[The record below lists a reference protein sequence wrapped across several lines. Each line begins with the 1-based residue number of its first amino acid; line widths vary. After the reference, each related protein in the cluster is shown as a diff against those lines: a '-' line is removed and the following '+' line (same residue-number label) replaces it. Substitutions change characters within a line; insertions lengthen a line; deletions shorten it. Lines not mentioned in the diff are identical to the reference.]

1 MTIRIR
7 TRMCVRHDLNNESNN
22 DRSLSNRMKELNQN
36 IENTEGR
43 ITFEINNVKAT
54 AMKMQP
60 KVLVQREF

>member
-1 MTIRIR
+1 MF
-7 TRMCVRHDLNNESNN
+7 MKQLEHLYY
-22 DRSLSNRMKELNQN
+22 SNRMKELNQN
-36 IENTEGR
+36 IEDTEDR